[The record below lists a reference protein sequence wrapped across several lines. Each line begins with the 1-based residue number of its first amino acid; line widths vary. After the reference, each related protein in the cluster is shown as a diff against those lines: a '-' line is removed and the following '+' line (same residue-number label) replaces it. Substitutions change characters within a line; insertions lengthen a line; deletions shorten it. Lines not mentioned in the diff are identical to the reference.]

1 MAIAIGLLVL
11 LAFTVIFHFISPW
24 WFTPIASNWSSMDD
38 TIVLTFWVTGLVFIA
53 ITIFMIYCVI
63 KYRHSENKKA
73 AYEPEHRG
81 LEAWLVILTT
91 IGVIIL
97 LAPGLKVW
105 NDFINVPDDAHE
117 VEVVA
122 QQWQW
127 SYRYPGVDGK
137 LGTADIKHMN
147 ADNPLGV
154 NPDDPNG
161 QDDII
166 TSGSQLHLPID
177 KPVKVLLRSKDT
189 LHNFYVPQFRAKMD
203 IVPGLVSSIWLTPI
217 REGTFEVLCAEL
229 CGVGHYNMRSHVVVE
244 SAITYD
250 IWLNQQPTFT
260 STKATIIT
268 NPLIKKG
275 QQVSQV
281 NGCLGCHS
289 IDGSKMLG
297 PTWKDMFGKMETLAD
312 GTQIIVDEN
321 YIIESIIQPNVKI
334 VKGYPAI
341 MPAASLSSDDT
352 KALII
357 YMQSL
362 SLPTDKQTST
372 LEVNTPLNTPL
383 NTQLDQTSHH
393 QQLAQQGRKIALQR
407 GCVACHSTD
416 GSNGV
421 GPSWTG
427 LYGSSRELKD
437 GSTLVADD
445 IYLANSINQPNSQ
458 IVEGYNPI
466 MPPLKLSKLEID
478 ALIAFIK
485 ENKT

>member
-1 MAIAIGLLVL
+1 MAMAIGLLVL
-11 LAFTVIFHFISPW
+11 LAFTVIFHFVSPW

-63 KYRHSENKKA
+63 KYRYSENKKA
-73 AYEPEHRG
+73 AYEPEHKG

-127 SYRYPGVDGK
+127 SYRYPGIDGK
-137 LGTADIKHMN
+137 LGTADIKHIN

-244 SAITYD
+244 SAIAYD
-250 IWLNQQPTFT
+250 TWLYEQPTFA

-268 NPLIKKG
+268 DPLIKKG

-297 PTWKDMFGKMETLAD
+297 PTWKDMIGKTEELAD
-312 GTQIIVDEN
+312 GTKVIVDED
-321 YIIESIIQPNVKI
+321 YIIESITQPNTKI

-341 MPAASLSSDDT
+341 MPAANLSSDDI

-362 SLPTDKQTST
+362 SIPTDKLTSK
-372 LEVNTPLNTPL
+372 LEVNTQL
-383 NTQLDQTSHH
+383 NTQLEQTSHD
-393 QQLAQQGRKIALQR
+393 QQLAKQGRKISLQR

-421 GPSWTG
+421 GPSWAG
-427 LYGSSRELKD
+427 LYGSSRKLKD
-437 GSTLVADD
+437 DSTVVADET
-445 IYLANSINQPNSQ
+445 YLAAAINQPNSQ
-458 IVEGYNPI
+458 IVKGYSPI
-466 MPPLKLSKLEID
+466 MPLIKLNKLEVD

-485 ENKT
+485 ENKK

>member
-11 LAFTVIFHFISPW
+11 LAFTVIFHFVSPW

-53 ITIFMIYCVI
+53 ITIFMIYCLI
-63 KYRHSENKKA
+63 KYRYSENKKA
-73 AYEPEHRG
+73 AYEPEHKK
-81 LEAWLVILTT
+81 LEAWLVILTS

-105 NDFINVPDDAHE
+105 NDFINVPDNAHE

-127 SYRYPGVDGK
+127 SYRYPGMDGK
-137 LGTADIKHMN
+137 LGTADIKYIN

-161 QDDII
+161 QDDIV
-166 TSGSQLHLPID
+166 TGGSQLHLPID

-244 SAITYD
+244 SAIAYD
-250 IWLNQQPTFT
+250 TWLNRQPTFT
-260 STKATIIT
+260 SVKATIAHD
-268 NPLIKKG
+268 PLIKKG
-275 QQVSQV
+275 QQISQV

-297 PTWKDMFGKMETLAD
+297 PTWKDMIGKAEELAD
-312 GTQIIVDEN
+312 GTKVIVDEN
-321 YIIESIIQPNVKI
+321 YIIESIIQPNAKV

-341 MPAASLSSDDT
+341 MPAANLSSDDI

-362 SLPTDKQTST
+362 SVPTDKQTST
-372 LEVNTPLNTPL
+372 LEVNTQL

-393 QQLAQQGRKIALQR
+393 QQLVKQGRKIALQR

-445 IYLANSINQPNSQ
+445 TYLANSINQPNSQ

-485 ENKT
+485 ENNK